1 MRIRRFTASDMTEAL
16 KLVRESLGPEAVI
29 LEAKGVPEGRGP
41 RAGVTVM
48 AAVDRHPETR
58 LEQRPPAFGRRE
70 DERAGQPSGAGRLV
84 EVRSSGLT
92 DEPAR
97 LPRRSPAVAAAPGE
111 AETLPG
117 LPRRE
122 TGHAG
127 PLEQE
132 IKRLQSRVFYLNRL
146 ITSDHFSTIPI
157 PLRELYLDLLEA
169 ELDSNLAFAI
179 LRDIAERTTADI
191 VSGPQV
197 APLRERLLK
206 VVPRGESIVGRGGR
220 RVAILVG
227 PPGTGKSLA
236 AASLA
241 AQCLQAGGRPGII
254 SLDGFRPGGS
264 SALEHYARILD
275 VPFLSA
281 LEPEDLA
288 TAADPRLGEAELLLV
303 DTPGVSLREREA
315 VGLVRRFQLQFV
327 EPEVHGVLDATSRVR
342 DAAEALDLLRHFRL
356 TSLIFTKL
364 DLTSR
369 YGGIL
374 SLSLKTRV
382 PVTHM
387 GWGQR
392 VLVDLKP
399 CAPETLVDLVL
410 ERCARGWDAAA
421 QAPAEAG
428 PKEAVR

>member
-16 KLVRESLGPEAVI
+16 RLVRESLGPEAVI

-58 LEQRPPAFGRRE
+58 REQPPAFGRRE
-70 DERAGQPSGAGRLV
+70 EERGQAPAAGPRAEASP
-84 EVRSSGLT
+84 SGLT
-92 DEPAR
+92 AEPAR
-97 LPRRSPAVAAAPGE
+97 LPRRAASRPPALGE
-111 AETLPG
+111 VETVPG

-122 TGHAG
+122 TGPAG

-146 ITSDHFSTIPI
+146 ITSDHFSAIPI

-191 VSGPQV
+191 MSGPRV
-197 APLRERLLK
+197 ELLRERLLK
-206 VVPRGESIVGRGGR
+206 VVPRGESILR
-220 RVAILVG
+220 RADRQVAIFVG
-227 PPGTGKSLA
+227 PPGSGKTLTVT
-236 AASLA
+236 SLA
-241 AQCLQAGGRPGII
+241 AQSLRAGRRPGII
-254 SLDGFRPGGS
+254 SLDSFRPGGS
-264 SALEHYARILD
+264 TGLEHYARILD
-275 VPFLSA
+275 VPFLSV
-281 LEPEDLA
+281 LEPQDLA
-288 TAADPRLGEAELLLV
+288 AAGDPRLSEAELLLV

-315 VGLVRRFQLQFV
+315 VGLVRGFQLQFV

-342 DAAEALDLLRHFRL
+342 DAAEALDLLRHFHL

-382 PVTHM
+382 PVSHV

-392 VLVDLKP
+392 VLADLKP
-399 CAPETLVDLVL
+399 CDPETLVDLVL
-410 ERCARGWDAAA
+410 ERCARGWESTAP
-421 QAPAEAG
+421 APAEASS
-428 PKEAVR
+428 KEAVR